1 MRLLFVI
8 KTLALPG
15 GGTERVVADLTAA
28 LAERGNDIT
37 LVSFDR
43 PEDEPFYS
51 LHPSV
56 SRRPLG
62 IGDTRRHTG
71 PVEAVRRISALRRLA
86 RELRPDVAV
95 GFMHSVYIPL
105 GLALL
110 GTGIPMLASEH
121 IAFAHYH
128 SRPLQR
134 VVLRLTPL
142 LARATT
148 VLSPAIRDEFPS
160 SLRQHMVVV
169 PNPVTARGAGRADP
183 GGQDRPTKTL
193 LAVGR
198 LEDQKDHRTL
208 IRAFALIAGEF
219 PDWRLRIVGEGELRQ
234 ELESLVRQLELDDRI
249 ALPGAST
256 KIGEE
261 YEAAQLFVMPSSY
274 ESFGLTSAEAL
285 AHGLPLIGFADC
297 PGTNELVQ
305 DGVNG
310 RLVKGPDRVA
320 ALAAG
325 LARMMASPD
334 ERQRLGAAGPASIES
349 FAPERITDVW
359 VDLLG
364 RVAAHR

>member
-15 GGTERVVADLTAA
+15 GGTERVVADLTGMLAA
-28 LAERGNDIT
+28 RGHDIT

-43 PEDEPFYS
+43 AEDDPFYP

-56 SRRPLG
+56 ARLALG

-71 PVEAVRRISALRRLA
+71 PAEAIRRMAALRRLT
-86 RELRPDVAV
+86 REMRPDVAV

-105 GLALL
+105 GLALI
-110 GTGIPMLASEH
+110 GTGIPLLASEH
-121 IAFAHYH
+121 IAFAHYD

-134 VVLRLTPL
+134 AVLRLTPL
-142 LARATT
+142 VARATT
-148 VLSPAIRDEFPS
+148 VLSPAIRDEFPA
-160 SLRQHMVVV
+160 SLRRHMVVV
-169 PNPVTARGAGRADP
+169 PNPVMARGAGRADP

-208 IRAFALIAGEF
+208 IRAFARIAGDF
-219 PDWRLRIVGEGELRQ
+219 PDWNLRIVGEGELRPQ
-234 ELESLVRQLELDDRI
+234 LESLVRQLELDDRI
-249 ALPGAST
+249 ALPGASAR
-256 KIGEE
+256 IGEE

-305 DGVNG
+305 EGVNG

-320 ALAAG
+320 ALADG
-325 LARMMASPD
+325 LARMMAAPD
-334 ERQRLGAAGPASIES
+334 ERRQLGAAGPVSIEN
-349 FAPERITDVW
+349 FAPERIADVW
-359 VDLLG
+359 LDLLG

>member
-1 MRLLFVI
+1 MKLLFVI
-8 KTLALPG
+8 KTLTLPG
-15 GGTERVVADLTAA
+15 GGTERVVADLTTTLA
-28 LAERGNDIT
+28 LRGHDIS

-43 PEDEPFYS
+43 PEDEPFYT
-51 LHPSV
+51 LHPSIV
-56 SRRPLG
+56 RLPLG
-62 IGDTRRHTG
+62 IGDTRRHTS
-71 PVEAVRRISALRRLA
+71 PVEAVRRMTALRRLA
-86 RELRPDVAV
+86 REIRPDVAV

-110 GTGIPMLASEH
+110 GTGIPLLASEH

-148 VLSPAIRDEFPS
+148 VLSPAIRDEFPA
-160 SLRQHMVVV
+160 SLRRHMVVV
-169 PNPVTARGAGRADP
+169 PNPVAARGAGRADP

-208 IRAFALIAGEF
+208 IQAFARISGEF
-219 PDWRLRIVGEGELRQ
+219 PDWRLRIVGEGELRP
-234 ELESLVRQLELDDRI
+234 ELESLVRQLAQEDRI

-256 KIGEE
+256 RIGEE

-274 ESFGLTSAEAL
+274 ESFGLTSAEAM

-310 RLVKGPDRVA
+310 RLVDGPDRAA

-325 LARMMASPD
+325 LARMMAAPE

-364 RVAAHR
+364 RVALHR